1 MNKIGFWS
9 GFFPLS
15 TNDNPPTWN
24 LTINDTEPVF
34 FYCAA
39 PTSCID
45 FQMVGVINPNS
56 SVSLNTQKQEAS
68 QSQFMLAPGEPFPS
82 EGDSP
87 PGSVV
92 STASSSSSPSP
103 TDSSG
108 PASSSSSPSPTDSSG
123 PAPAPSGGLSKGEIA
138 GIVVGSAVV
147 ALLAAALFILL
158 SRHKTTLKFIQE
170 YRHQASGPQ
179 NPPGDQDWKSP
190 NLDASTCPYSPSTI
204 PSSETPDYHD
214 GKHAS
219 PPYTE
224 HISQHPDAPSPTA
237 IAELASP
244 MDKQSQECLEIDERP
259 SQRPYS
265 DDPNARLASPQ
276 THLAPLLW
284 GRSMSTRTQ

>member
-1 MNKIGFWS
+1 
-9 GFFPLS
+9 
-15 TNDNPPTWN
+15 
-24 LTINDTEPVF
+24 
-34 FYCAA
+34 
-39 PTSCID
+39 
-45 FQMVGVINPNS
+45 MVGVINPNS
-56 SVSLNTQKQEAS
+56 SVSLDTQQQEAS
-68 QSQFMLAPGEPFPS
+68 QSKFMLAPGEPFLS

-87 PGSVV
+87 PGYVV
-92 STASSSSSPSP
+92 STVSPSSSPSP
-103 TDSSG
+103 TNSSTPP
-108 PASSSSSPSPTDSSG
+108 PAST
-123 PAPAPSGGLSKGEIA
+123 GGLSKGEIA

-190 NLDASTCPYSPSTI
+190 NLDASNCPYSPSTI

-214 GKHAS
+214 GKYAS

-224 HISQHPDAPSPTA
+224 HISQHPDAPLPTA

-259 SQRPYS
+259 SQRLYP
-265 DDPNARLASPQ
+265 DDPNTRSTSPQ